1 MGERI
6 PYYSVRKNLLN
17 MKFFLLST
25 CDAWK
30 SYDSMRPYYFVNSQK
45 TGIKRLLDV
54 IRKGI
59 QEDVFAYGSEELEK
73 SEQLARLD
81 NDARQWDAA
90 LYYDLRTKLVYGHLQ
105 LVEDGS
111 YC

>member
-6 PYYSVRKNLLN
+6 PYYSMQKNLLN

-30 SYDSMRPYYFVNSQK
+30 SCDSMHPYYFVNSQK

-59 QEDVFAYGSEELEK
+59 QEGVFAYESESLEN
-73 SEQLARLD
+73 SEQIARLD
-81 NDARQWDAA
+81 NDAKQGACA
-90 LYYDLRTKLVYGHLQ
+90 LYADLQAKLEYGHLQ

>member
-6 PYYSVRKNLLN
+6 PYYSMRKNLLN

-25 CDAWK
+25 CDVWK
-30 SYDSMRPYYFVNSQK
+30 SCNSMRPYFFVNSQN

-54 IRKGI
+54 IRIGI
-59 QEDVFAYGSEELEK
+59 QEGVFAYECDELEK
-73 SEQLARLD
+73 SEQIARLEG
-81 NDARQWDAA
+81 DAKQGTCA
-90 LYYDLRTKLVYGHLQ
+90 LYTNLKAKLVYGHLQ

>member
-6 PYYSVRKNLLN
+6 PYYSTRKNLLN

-25 CDAWK
+25 CDVWK
-30 SYDSMRPYYFVNSQK
+30 SCNSMRPYYFTNSSK
-45 TGIKRLLDV
+45 AGMKRLLSV

-59 QEDVFAYGSEELEK
+59 QEGDFAYEGDDLEK
-73 SEQLARLD
+73 SEQMALLRR
-81 NDARQWDAA
+81 DAKQGICA
-90 LYYDLRTKLVYGHLQ
+90 LYADLQTKLVYGHIQ

-111 YC
+111 YI

>member
-1 MGERI
+1 
-6 PYYSVRKNLLN
+6 

-25 CDAWK
+25 CDVWK
-30 SYDSMRPYYFVNSQK
+30 SCNSMRPYYFTNSSK
-45 TGIKRLLDV
+45 AGMKRLLRV
-54 IRKGI
+54 VRKGI
-59 QEDVFAYGSEELEK
+59 QEGDFAYGGDDLEK

-81 NDARQWDAA
+81 NDAKQGTCA
-90 LYYDLRTKLVYGHLQ
+90 LYADLKAKLVYGHLQ

>member
-6 PYYSVRKNLLN
+6 PYYSMRKNLLN

-30 SYDSMRPYYFVNSQK
+30 SCDSMRPYYFVNSHK

-59 QEDVFAYGSEELEK
+59 QEGVFAYECDELEK

-81 NDARQWDAA
+81 NDARQWTAA
-90 LYYDLRTKLVYGHLQ
+90 LYYDLQTKLVYGHLQ